1 MSSFKSHLF
10 STSTYS
16 LSASIP
22 CLSLH
27 IPSQVFLQR
36 LYNRFA
42 TDLLLW
48 EPATPAAVERA
59 TARSLFYSNIDMLQ
73 PAVAKEEKFK
83 LCRSAL
89 MEGSVSLSLLPPS
102 LSLSLSLLPSLISV
116 SSLDSYDED
125 TSDSASQRG
134 TPDHTPLPT
143 YLSVLLNVREGH
155 LSLALPVE
163 VHMSMHSSY

>member
-10 STSTYS
+10 STSNYS

-27 IPSQVFLQR
+27 VPSQVFLQR

-89 MEGSVSLSLLPPS
+89 MEGSVSLSLLPP
-102 LSLSLSLLPSLISV
+102 LSLLSSLILV

-134 TPDHTPLPT
+134 SPDHTPLPT
-143 YLSVLLNVREGH
+143 YLSVLLNIREGH

>member
-89 MEGSVSLSLLPPS
+89 MEGSVSLSPSSPP
-102 LSLSLSLLPSLISV
+102 LSLLSSLILV

-134 TPDHTPLPT
+134 SPDHTPLPT
-143 YLSVLLNVREGH
+143 YLSVLLNIREGH

>member
-16 LSASIP
+16 LSTSIP

-27 IPSQVFLQR
+27 VPSQVFLQR

-89 MEGSVSLSLLPPS
+89 MEGSVSLSLLPP
-102 LSLSLSLLPSLISV
+102 LSLLSSLILV

-134 TPDHTPLPT
+134 SPDHTPLPT
-143 YLSVLLNVREGH
+143 YLSVLLNIREGH

>member
-27 IPSQVFLQR
+27 IPNQVFLQR

-89 MEGSVSLSLLPPS
+89 MEGSVSLSLLPPP
-102 LSLSLSLLPSLISV
+102 LSLLPSLILV

-134 TPDHTPLPT
+134 SPDHTPLPT
-143 YLSVLLNVREGH
+143 CLSVLLNVREGH

>member
-27 IPSQVFLQR
+27 IPSQAFLQR

-89 MEGSVSLSLLPPS
+89 MEGSVSLSLLP
-102 LSLSLSLLPSLISV
+102 SLILV

-134 TPDHTPLPT
+134 SPDHTPLPT
-143 YLSVLLNVREGH
+143 YLSVLLNIREGH

>member
-27 IPSQVFLQR
+27 VPSQVFLQR

-89 MEGSVSLSLLPPS
+89 MEGSVSLSLLPP
-102 LSLSLSLLPSLISV
+102 LSLLSSLILV

-134 TPDHTPLPT
+134 SPDHTPLPT
-143 YLSVLLNVREGH
+143 YLSVLLNIREGH